1 MGLVPRMSFGKSDQK
16 PKSKFDEFSDG
27 LKGLGRVD
35 KRDSLDL
42 RPVIQALL
50 HVGDELGA
58 QPDI

>member
-1 MGLVPRMSFGKSDQK
+1 MWSVIGAPPTRYVK
-16 PKSKFDEFSDG
+16 PLGEAAPLPKVSS
-27 LKGLGRVD
+27 LGRVD